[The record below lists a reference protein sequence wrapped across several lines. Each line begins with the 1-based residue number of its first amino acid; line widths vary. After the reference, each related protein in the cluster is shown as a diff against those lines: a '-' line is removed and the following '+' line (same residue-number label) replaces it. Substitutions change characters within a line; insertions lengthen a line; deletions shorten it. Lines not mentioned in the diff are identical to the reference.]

1 VGSHSRRS
9 ARDHFSTW
17 PRGRQ
22 TGWSTPLIRDSGSG
36 ARAGCR
42 HKLVLAV
49 RGQRPALQIA
59 AALLEL
65 IEPAAE
71 AVSTFED
78 RAACSEPGGAP
89 AGSGSA
95 TCWRVEAYFGDAPD
109 AAAIAIT
116 VGSLT
121 GCAPPSFVLESVPDE
136 NWVEVSHAALPPVT
150 AGRFTVHGSHDKGR
164 VARGPWTIE
173 IDAGEAF
180 GTAHHATTMG
190 CLEAIDRLARG
201 RRFTDVLD
209 LGCGTGVL
217 AIAAQRL
224 MARARVTA
232 SDIDPV
238 ACEVA
243 RANVR
248 HNGALGIA
256 VLTADGV
263 PRPRQ
268 GAPALYDLVI
278 ANILARPLVALA
290 PRLARTTTPGGV
302 LVLSGL
308 LTLQA
313 QEVLG
318 AYMPRGFR
326 LNRHDRISG
335 WSTLTLIRR

>member
-1 VGSHSRRS
+1 
-9 ARDHFSTW
+9 
-17 PRGRQ
+17 
-22 TGWSTPLIRDSGSG
+22 
-36 ARAGCR
+36 
-42 HKLVLAV
+42 VLSV
-49 RGQRPALQIA
+49 RERRPALQIA

-78 RAACSEPGGAP
+78 RAMSFPPGGAP
-89 AGSGSA
+89 AGGGSA
-95 TCWRVEAYFGDAPD
+95 PGWRVEAYYLEPPD
-109 AAAIAIT
+109 AAAIAGT

-121 GCAPPSFVLESVPDE
+121 GRAPPDFVLETVPDE
-136 NWVEVSHAALPPVT
+136 NWVQVSQAALPPVT

-190 CLEAIDRLARG
+190 CLEAIDRLARR
-201 RRFTDVLD
+201 RRFDDVLD

-224 MARARVTA
+224 LPRARVTA
-232 SDIDPV
+232 SDVDPV
-238 ACEVA
+238 ACAVA
-243 RANVR
+243 RANAR
-248 HNGALGIA
+248 RNGALGIR

-263 PRPRQ
+263 PRPR
-268 GAPALYDLVI
+268 GGRHAPYDLVI
-278 ANILARPLVALA
+278 GNILARPLVALA
-290 PRLARTTTPGGV
+290 PRLARSTKRGGV

-308 LTLQA
+308 LTSQA

-318 AYMPRGFR
+318 VYLPRGFI
-326 LNRHDRISG
+326 LSRHDKIAG
-335 WSTLTLIRR
+335 WSTLTLVR